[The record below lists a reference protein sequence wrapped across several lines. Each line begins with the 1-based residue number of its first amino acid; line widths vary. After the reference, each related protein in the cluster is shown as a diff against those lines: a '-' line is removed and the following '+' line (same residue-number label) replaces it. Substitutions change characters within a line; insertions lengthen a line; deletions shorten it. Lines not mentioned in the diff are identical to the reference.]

1 MGSNVEKYVRQQP
14 IIADGKPY
22 GPEPRRVALVV
33 SKQSGRFPIY
43 EDEYKRWD
51 KTVQDLSKKYDVP
64 AELIHSMLVQ
74 ESEYGR
80 SKKAGNNVL
89 QMTKPAYA
97 EINDEYARKKY
108 GWTDSPQNSLQLQTP
123 EQGAEAGVRYLVVM
137 RDRYG
142 VDLNNAYK
150 AGRRFNGSKMR
161 DSYGRNIENMVS
173 QFGDYR
179 QANAAPPSAVVVE
192 EPVPGMVGPMN
203 RPPAPMS
210 MNNIRVVQPQKEVM
224 APIQIDWV

>member
-14 IIADGKPY
+14 IIVNDQPY

-33 SKQSGRFPIY
+33 SKQSGKFPIY
-43 EDEYKRWD
+43 NDEYQKWD
-51 KTVQDLSKKYDVP
+51 KTVQELSKKYDVP
-64 AELIHSMLVQ
+64 ADLIHSMMAQ

-80 SKKAGNNVL
+80 SKRAGNNVL
-89 QMTKPAYA
+89 QMTAPAYA

-108 GWTDSPQNSLQLQTP
+108 GWTDSPKNSLQLQTP
-123 EQGAEAGVRYLVVM
+123 EQGAEAGVRYLAVL

-142 VDLNNAYK
+142 MDLNDAYK
-150 AGRRFNGSKMR
+150 TGRRFNGSKTR
-161 DSYGRNIENMVS
+161 DSYGKNIQDMVG
-173 QFGDYR
+173 QFGSYR
-179 QANAAPPSAVVVE
+179 QANAVPPPAVVVQ
-192 EPVPGMVGPMN
+192 EPVPGIAGPMN

-210 MNNIRVVQPQKEVM
+210 INNIKITKPMQEMM